1 MNEQERQVI
10 SGIFERLTGAAQQ
23 PRDPEAERFIADRV
37 REQPYAP
44 YAMAQTIFV
53 QEQALT
59 NLNQQV
65 EALQR
70 EVQELRNRP
79 QASGGFL
86 ASLFGGGSRPAPQPT
101 HGRPMGGPTGAPM
114 GHHPQ
119 MGQPHAPQGGPWG
132 GQPGMGHPG
141 MMGGQPGM
149 MGQPGPFG
157 QRPGGGGFM
166 GTAMATA
173 AGVAGGMMLGSALS
187 NAFGGGSANA
197 AEAGATP
204 AAADAAAAGGEGDL
218 GAPLHDASYDGGA
231 DDFGGDMGGDDWA

>member
-101 HGRPMGGPTGAPM
+101 HGRPMGAPGMGAPGM
-114 GHHPQ
+114 GHQGMGHQGMGHPQ
-119 MGQPHAPQGGPWG
+119 AQQGGPWG
-132 GQPGMGHPG
+132 GRPGMGQPG

-157 QRPGGGGFM
+157 QRSGGSGFM
-166 GTAMATA
+166 GTAMAT
-173 AGVAGGMMLGSALS
+173 GGRPGIRRGRSGARMP
-187 NAFGGGSANA
+187 GGSSSPW
-197 AEAGATP
+197 G
-204 AAADAAAAGGEGDL
+204 
-218 GAPLHDASYDGGA
+218 
-231 DDFGGDMGGDDWA
+231 